1 MYTSVKRGLDLLSNY
16 RSMDHAAISG
26 HMSFTSC
33 HFLFCFVFYHSH
45 LVDYS
50 VILISRRF
58 VPVPSVIY
66 FSSFRQ
72 AASATCLLIKSKLYM
87 IVPPPPP
94 PRPQNWSPINCAR
107 CNTYM
112 KLHTLFLVC
121 VGENVFFPPYFP
133 PCFKSLSSSSSSSSS
148 STLM

>member
-1 MYTSVKRGLDLLSNY
+1 MQATWLVSRSLRYQTTFFRERGRLHHTTVIVYTSVKRGLDLLSNY

-72 AASATCLLIKSKLYM
+72 AASATCLLIKIKLYM

-94 PRPQNWSPINCAR
+94 P
-107 CNTYM
+107 
-112 KLHTLFLVC
+112 
-121 VGENVFFPPYFP
+121 PPDP
-133 PCFKSLSSSSSSSSS
+133 KIGL
-148 STLM
+148 L